1 MTDDPSKS
9 RAGDARATYLA
20 GREARARDV
29 RDAERRARSIGTAR
43 VVVVLVAVAIVV
55 GIVWGPLGQGAWW
68 GVVAVVVIFGAL
80 VLVHGRV
87 HAAAERATAALRFHE
102 RGLARLEDR
111 WSELPGTGGRFAS
124 ADHPY
129 TDDLDVFGPSSL
141 FQRLDRTETRF
152 GEERLAAWLSAAS
165 EPVDLDAVRRRQIA
179 VRDLA
184 PRVAFREQLSAAGSL
199 AVEDKPDPAPFLAWA
214 EGGIPF
220 ASMKTWAVV
229 AWVLPVL
236 ALAGALAWQLASAPV
251 WVFLAP
257 VIAELVVL
265 WVTVRYVSPI
275 AGAVSSREGAF
286 ARFGDMLALAAA
298 EPFEAPLLRELQAKL
313 RASGAAAT
321 IEMARLERIIAFLD
335 ARNNEV
341 WRFFIGPFLMWDLHW
356 VVALEGWR
364 LRAGKHARAWVEAIG
379 DLEALASLAGLAFEQ
394 PDHVFPEIA
403 VEPCFDAVALGHPLI
418 APRKRVAND
427 VALKGAGIALV
438 ITGSNMSGKSTLLRA
453 IGVNT
458 VLALAGGPVC
468 ARRLVIGPVRVAASM
483 RVRDSL
489 AEGVSRFYAEVRKL
503 KAVIDRARSGRIP
516 ATLFLLDEVLHGT
529 NSRERLI
536 GARAIVREL
545 VACGAMGAVST
556 HDLALGEMEA
566 ELPGAVVNVHFEEQV
581 SGDTMTFD
589 YVLRPGVVHSSN
601 ALRIMRMVGIDVVT
615 VEGGSRGLR

>member
-1 MTDDPSKS
+1 MSADPSKFPTE
-9 RAGDARATYLA
+9 GARATYLA

-29 RDAERRARSIGTAR
+29 HDAERRARSIGTAR
-43 VVVVLVAVAIVV
+43 VLVAVAAVAILV

-68 GVVAVVVIFGAL
+68 GVVAAVVIFAAL
-80 VLVHGRV
+80 VLVHARL
-87 HAAAERATAALRFHE
+87 HAAADRATAALRFHE
-102 RGLARLEDR
+102 RGLARMNEG
-111 WSELPGTGGRFAS
+111 WSELPGTGARFAS
-124 ADHPY
+124 AEHPY

-165 EPVDLDAVRRRQIA
+165 EPVDLDAVRERQVA
-179 VRDLA
+179 VKDLA
-184 PRVAFREQLSAAGSL
+184 PRIAFRERLSAAGSL

-214 EGGIPF
+214 EGAVPF
-220 ASMKTWAVV
+220 ESMKTWAIVG
-229 AWVLPVL
+229 WILPVTV
-236 ALAGALAWQLASAPV
+236 LAGALAWKVANAPV
-251 WVFLAP
+251 WAFLAP
-257 VIAELVVL
+257 IVAELLVL
-265 WVTVRYVSPI
+265 GATARYVSPI

-286 ARFGDMLALAAA
+286 ARFGEMLALVAA
-298 EPFEAPLLRELQAKL
+298 EPVEAPLLRGLQAKL
-313 RASGAAAT
+313 RASGAEAT

-341 WRFFIGPFLMWDLHW
+341 WRFFIGPLLMWDLHC
-356 VVALEGWR
+356 VVALERWR
-364 LRAGKHARAWVEAIG
+364 LRAGKHARAWLEAIG

-394 PDHVFPEIA
+394 PDYVFPEIGG
-403 VEPCFDAVALGHPLI
+403 EPRFDAAGLGHPLI
-418 APRKRVAND
+418 APGKRVAND
-427 VALKGAGIALV
+427 VALKGSGTALV

-468 ARRLVIGPVRVAASM
+468 ARRLVIGPVRLASSM

-503 KAVIDRARSGRIP
+503 KAVIDRARSGRVP

-545 VACGAMGAVST
+545 VACGALGGVST
-556 HDLALGEMEA
+556 HDLALGDMET

-581 SGDTMTFD
+581 VGDTMTFD

-615 VEGGSRGLR
+615 VEGG